1 MKPEIDDAVRQA
13 NRAALE
19 QAQAPAPSKVELI
32 GDTAVQLDSLGKL
45 VEGVWFIGGHAA
57 SGLGA
62 ATQAVSDLLDS
73 IPTLD

>member
-1 MKPEIDDAVRQA
+1 MKPEIEEAVTLA
-13 NRAALE
+13 NQAALE
-19 QAQAPAPSKVELI
+19 QAQAKAPSKVELI

-45 VEGVWFIGGHAA
+45 VEGVWFIGGQAA

-62 ATQAVSDLLDS
+62 ATQAAADLLDS

>member
-1 MKPEIDDAVRQA
+1 MKLEIEEAVTLA
-13 NRAALE
+13 NQVALE
-19 QAQAPAPSKVELI
+19 QAQAPSKIELI

-45 VEGVWFIGGHAA
+45 VEGVWFSGGHAA

-62 ATQAVSDLLDS
+62 ATQAVSDLLNS